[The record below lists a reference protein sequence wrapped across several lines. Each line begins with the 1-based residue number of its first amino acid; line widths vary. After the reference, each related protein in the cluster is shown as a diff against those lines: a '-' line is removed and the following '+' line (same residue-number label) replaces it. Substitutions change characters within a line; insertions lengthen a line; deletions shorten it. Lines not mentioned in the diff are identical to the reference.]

1 MIIFGRKFNEKLDSK
16 FQPLFTKFIE
26 NEMLSLRNLVIPSG
40 NKSIAKNH
48 FLLFNYD
55 KHFPKFSHLNL
66 GDYIQTLAVKNALST
81 LFPSAT
87 YQFHDRDSLSSF
99 CAGGGGGKNL

>member
-1 MIIFGRKFNEKLDSK
+1 MIIFSKIKKFIDSK
-16 FQPLFTKFIE
+16 IQSLLTQSIE

-55 KHFPKFSHLNL
+55 KHFPKFGHLNL
-66 GDYIQTLAVKNALST
+66 GDYVQTLAVKNALST
-81 LFPSAT
+81 LFPNAT
-87 YQFHDRDSLSSF
+87 YQTHDRDSLSSF
-99 CAGGGGGKNL
+99 CAGGGVKIV